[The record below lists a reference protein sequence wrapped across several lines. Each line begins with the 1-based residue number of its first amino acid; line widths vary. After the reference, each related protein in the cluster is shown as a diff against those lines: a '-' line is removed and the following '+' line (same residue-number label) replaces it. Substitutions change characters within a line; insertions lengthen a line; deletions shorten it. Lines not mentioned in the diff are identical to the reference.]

1 MVEDSPVVGRAIERS
16 LRAAGCEVVTVASA
30 GDALQAAFTQLPDL
44 MILDLTLNTAWFE
57 TFCDGFGVLNWIRH
71 MLGDV
76 NFPVIIHT
84 ADQSPRVEEQAQ
96 AAGVFAV
103 IRKGDR
109 PTYILDVVRQAFE
122 QAHPVATSDSDD
134 SSAAA

>member
-1 MVEDSPVVGRAIERS
+1 MVEDSVVVGRAIERS
-16 LRAAGCEVVTVASA
+16 LRAAKCEVVTVTSA

-44 MILDLTLNTAWFE
+44 MILDLTLQTAWFE

-84 ADQSPRVEEQAQ
+84 ADPSPQVDEQAR

-109 PTYILDVVRQAFE
+109 PTDMLNVVRRAIE
-122 QAHPVATSDSDD
+122 QAYPVATEDSG
-134 SSAAA
+134 AGT